1 MTTTR
6 RGFIGAAAANAA
18 MFAGLPASLLAAMPE
33 ESIPFGAEAVEW
45 DMTWVDRLKGKHKAV
60 FDMTEPDDGVGVL
73 RTAFWTNQYIDVMK
87 AAPADMSPI
96 MILRHNAIILAMQQ
110 SFWDKY
116 NVGELN
122 EVKNPLTD
130 EPTKKNPVLMD
141 ERDGVPASF
150 ASMGLHKQLARG
162 ATALACNLALRGPIS
177 LIQKTDKVSPAEARE
192 RAVAALVPGVI
203 LQPSGVFAAVR
214 AQQAGAVYVK
224 AS

>member
-6 RGFIGAAAANAA
+6 RGFIESAAANAA
-18 MFAGLPASLLAAMPE
+18 ALAVLPASFLAKMPE
-33 ESIPFGAEAVEW
+33 EALPSASAVEW
-45 DMTWVDRLKGKHKAV
+45 DMTWADKLKGKHRAV
-60 FDMTEPDDGVGVL
+60 FDMPEVESGLGVM

-87 AAPADMSPI
+87 AAPADMSPVLI
-96 MILRHNAIILAMQQ
+96 FRHNAIILAMQQ
-110 SFWDKY
+110 SFWDRY

-122 EVKNPLTD
+122 KVTSPMTD

-150 ASMGLHKQLARG
+150 ASMALHKQLSRG
-162 ATALACNLALRGPIS
+162 ATALACNLALRSCVDLVKRI
-177 LIQKTDKVSPAEARE
+177 DRVSQEAARE
-192 RAVAALVPGVI
+192 RAVASLVPGVI